1 MSTDSQTDSSTDL
14 PCHAPHLF
22 SPFDFRGKGIAPNRF
37 FKSAMSEV
45 LAKDGEHL
53 PNEKH
58 YRLYQRWAQG
68 GSGILVT
75 GNVMIDRSAL
85 AEPGNVL
92 LEDDLHLDR
101 FADWVDAVRAVNPET
116 QFWMQFNHPGKQT
129 NKILTPTPVAPSAV
143 PLGAGLDKMFAPPRA
158 LETDE
163 IHDIIRRFST
173 ASRLA
178 KEAGWDGIQVHC
190 AHGYLVSQFL
200 SPHHNRREDD
210 WGGSAENRRRFLLEI
225 YRAIRAEVG
234 SDFAVSV
241 KMNSAD
247 FQKGGFEGEEAY
259 ELIDK
264 LSEEGIDLIEISG
277 GQYESMAMFDARQST
292 REREAYFLD
301 FATEARSR
309 TSVPIAVTGGFRSVK
324 AMEAAIASGATDFVG
339 LGRPLTLDP
348 DLPKH
353 AAANPNYVSDIG
365 SPSTGIKSLDD
376 MLMLDGAYYET
387 QIGLMGRGKDPN
399 PAISAWRTVLEIGM
413 ALGQTAF
420 MKRRA

>member
-1 MSTDSQTDSSTDL
+1 MKNVSHPD
-14 PCHAPHLF
+14 HATHLLN
-22 SPFDFRGKGIAPNRF
+22 SFDFCGKGIAPNRIL
-37 FKSAMSEV
+37 KSAMSEV

-58 YRLYQRWAQG
+58 YRVYRKWANG

-92 LEDDLHLDR
+92 LEDDRHLDR
-101 FADWVDAVRAVNPET
+101 FEAWVDAVRAVNSET
-116 QFWMQFNHPGKQT
+116 QFWMQLNHPGKQT
-129 NKILTPTPVAPSAV
+129 NKFLTPTPVAPSAV
-143 PLGAGLDKMFAPPRA
+143 PLGKSLDKMFAPPRA
-158 LETDE
+158 LERDE
-163 IHDIIRRFST
+163 IHNLIQRFATS
-173 ASRLA
+173 SRLA
-178 KEAGWDGIQVHC
+178 KQAGWDGVQIHS

-200 SPHHNRREDD
+200 SPYHNRREDE
-210 WGGSAENRRRFLLEI
+210 WGGSVENRRRFLLEI
-225 YRAIRAEVG
+225 YRAIRTEVG
-234 SDFAVSV
+234 VDFLVSI

-264 LSEEGIDLIEISG
+264 LSAEGIDLIEISG
-277 GQYESMAMFDARQST
+277 GQYESMAMFGTSQST

-301 FATEARSR
+301 FAAEARSR
-309 TSVPIAVTGGFRSVK
+309 TDVPIAVTGGFRSVQ
-324 AMEAAIASGATDFVG
+324 AMEAAIASDATDFVG

-353 AAANPNYVSDIG
+353 AAADPNYVMNVG
-365 SPSTGIKSLDD
+365 SPSTGIRSLDK

-387 QIGLMGRGKDPN
+387 QIGLMGRGKNPN

-413 ALGQTAF
+413 SLGQAAF